1 MREGGSQV
9 RCQAAAVAAGQG
21 LQAVTHTGTPCRSQS
36 MGEGVCLCRSS
47 GMRGGEVRVGSVCQP
62 SARNS
67 GWIESLGILLCTN
80 REYIY
85 FFPPLPLSSVGQKS
99 KAGNPTVTSVAS
111 LCWQRCNMSDIN
123 VRRSRCEG
131 AQRQSDLVFTPSR
144 APSPALAGH
153 GRYTKGVTQ
162 PRLLDSQKPV

>member
-1 MREGGSQV
+1 MSDCCSCCWAGLTGCHSHWDAMPQPKHGGGCLPVQELWDEG
-9 RCQAAAVAAGQG
+9 
-21 LQAVTHTGTPCRSQS
+21 
-36 MGEGVCLCRSS
+36 
-47 GMRGGEVRVGSVCQP
+47 RGGEVRVGSVCQP

-80 REYIY
+80 REYI
-85 FFPPLPLSSVGQKS
+85 FFFSLPLSSVRQKS
-99 KAGNPTVTSVAS
+99 KAGNPTITSVAS

-144 APSPALAGH
+144 APSLALAGH